1 MAYDEELARR
11 IRELMT
17 GEDKVS
23 EMKMFGG
30 LAFLVGGNIA
40 IAASGRGGIIVRAD
54 PADSDKLAKMGAELM
69 VMRGR
74 AMPGWL
80 RVGNDSVRTKS
91 DLAKW
96 VKVGTSCA
104 TSLPPK

>member
-1 MAYDEELARR
+1 MAYDEKLVRR

-40 IAASGRGGIIVRAD
+40 IAASGRGGIMVRAD
-54 PADSDKLAKMGAELM
+54 LADSDKLAKMGAELM

-80 RVGNDSVRTKS
+80 RVGNDSVRTKA

-96 VKVGTSCA
+96 MKVGTSYA
-104 TSLPPK
+104 RSLPPK